1 MKRWYVAYTRTGLE
15 RIAKGHL
22 ENQGFTTYLPR
33 RRRERRHARKVD
45 SILVP
50 FFPSYIFVAFDIEQ
64 DPWRSVNGT
73 YGIRYL
79 VGMGDS
85 VLPVPDGVIAAIRER
100 ENAEGLIDIAEEP
113 PFAPGEVVEITRG
126 ALAAQTAIFKCA
138 NDNQRV
144 TLLLSLLGRET
155 EVKLPSS
162 AVRAFG

>member
-1 MKRWYVAYTRTGLE
+1 MKRWYVAYTRIGME
-15 RIAKGHL
+15 RIAQGHL

-45 SILVP
+45 SVLVP
-50 FFPSYIFVAFDIEQ
+50 FFPGYLFVAFDIEK

-73 YGIRYL
+73 FGIRYL
-79 VGMGDS
+79 VGMGDTVS
-85 VLPVPDGVIAAIRER
+85 TVPDRVIESIRAR
-100 ENAEGLIDIAEEP
+100 ENTEGLIEIAEEP